1 MHQEPDTAM
10 GSIYAFDNSQDRRPS
25 RLTPASSI
33 HIPLMDGVAE
43 QQPGHQQAIT
53 DDPSFDIIEWHPAYQ
68 SCQRY
73 FLDHAQYEGGTQAVC
88 SLINIRLPFQWLMT
102 PITTSAITSPAPS
115 TVGPTFSFGAFPRSG
130 SSMNSPVQTRAFSR
144 EPAPHV
150 SLIPY
155 IRRLVVTGF
164 DKPAILHGFFGDEYV
179 KGILPHLDCERRNY
193 LFAAKAGGWRSC
205 KQLYDAGSGGG
216 GDETVPFLKP
226 LDEAKIEELT
236 AAEKAWSQWLAMEDW
251 MVGPLAPN
259 DRARPE

>member
-1 MHQEPDTAM
+1 
-10 GSIYAFDNSQDRRPS
+10 
-25 RLTPASSI
+25 
-33 HIPLMDGVAE
+33 MDGVAE

-88 SLINIRLPFQWLMT
+88 SLINIRLPFQWLVT

-115 TVGPTFSFGAFPRSG
+115 TVGPAFTFGAFPRSG
-130 SSMNSPVQTRAFSR
+130 SSVNSPVQTRALSR

-179 KGILPHLDCERRNY
+179 KGVLPHLDCERRNY

-226 LDEAKIEELT
+226 LDEARIEELT

-259 DRARPE
+259 DRAQARNRGRSEQDTNTPDAAGRSNHAFMQ